1 MPNGLDFVQNFR
13 SVQELLITFYGS
25 GFITEPDE
33 SDYTIG
39 TTAVALGSINLGQ
52 RVGRTLSNTGAT
64 NFAISYSPNVAI
76 ATGFLLLPGGTFRD
90 DWYYD
95 GDLVNRPLYAISSG
109 AGGTLHM
116 LERTLVGA

>member
-1 MPNGLDFVQNFR
+1 MPESSDYLQNFR
-13 SVQELLITFYGS
+13 SVRELLLAFYG
-25 GFITEPDE
+25 GAFITQPMD

-39 TTAVALGSINLGQ
+39 ATAVQLGDARLGQ
-52 RVGRTLSNTGAT
+52 RVLRALSNTGAT
-64 NFAISYSPNVAI
+64 NFAISFNPAVTI
-76 ATGFLLLPGGTFRD
+76 TTGFLLFPGGFYKE

-95 GDLVNRPLYAISSG
+95 GDLLERPLWAISSA

>member
-1 MPNGLDFVQNFR
+1 MPNNLDFDQNFR

-39 TTAVALGSINLGQ
+39 TTAVALGSVNLGQ

-64 NFAISYSPNVAI
+64 NFAISYSRSVAI

-116 LERTLVGA
+116 LERTLTGA

>member
-1 MPNGLDFVQNFR
+1 MPDSSDFIQNFR

-39 TTAVALGSINLGQ
+39 TTAVALGSVSLGQ

-76 ATGFLLLPGGTFRD
+76 ATGFLVLPGGTFRD

-109 AGGTLHM
+109 AGGTLHL

>member
-13 SVQELLITFYGS
+13 SVQELLIAFYGS
-25 GFITEPDE
+25 GFITEPFE
-33 SDYTIG
+33 TDYTIG
-39 TTAVALGSINLGQ
+39 TTAVLLGSVRLGQ

-64 NFAISYSPNVAI
+64 NFAISYSPNVQI
-76 ATGFLLLPGGTFRD
+76 STGFLVLPAGTFSD

-116 LERTLVGA
+116 LERALTGA